1 MTTDL
6 TTRALERVAAEAE
19 LTHWRRLGM
28 TPPPATD
35 LTALAADLDA
45 SAARMRRLHE
55 GALAEQRHWLH
66 DADPDSTVPVIRV
79 DLVKRPM
86 VITLRHAAR
95 LVQANGLAKG
105 WWYDPHSGR
114 PEGASPVCAIGA
126 VSMAITGAP
135 TPDPMPDDA
144 EDLDGELRDA
154 VAILAR
160 QIKSGIDDPI
170 ERIAHWN
177 DADERT
183 AADVASL
190 LRRAAR
196 EVTS

>member
-1 MTTDL
+1 MTT
-6 TTRALERVAAEAE
+6 
-19 LTHWRRLGM
+19 
-28 TPPPATD
+28 TD

-55 GALAEQRHWLH
+55 GALAEQRHLLH

-79 DLVKRPM
+79 DLAKRPV
-86 VITLRHAAR
+86 VIALRHAAR

-105 WWYDPHSGR
+105 WWYDPAGGQPKGSW
-114 PEGASPVCAIGA
+114 PVCAIGA
-126 VSMAITGAP
+126 LSTAITG
-135 TPDPMPDDA
+135 DPMPAEAEELDD
-144 EDLDGELRDA
+144 ELRDA

-160 QIKSGIDDPI
+160 QIESGTDDPI
-170 ERIAHWN
+170 ERIAYWN

-196 EVTS
+196 EVTP